1 MCGIVGFVSNY
12 FQKERS
18 KLKIAADT
26 LAHRGP
32 DSFGE
37 WWSKDGKVG
46 FAHRRLSIIDI
57 TDNGKQPMVDEENKN
72 VIIFNGEIYNH
83 RDLKI
88 QLRNRK
94 HSFFSKSDTE
104 VLLKAY
110 SEWGVECVEKLNG
123 MFAFAIYDLKKQTI
137 YLARD
142 RAGEKPLF
150 YYSHNG
156 VFQFASELKA
166 IMLGSNLSHRI
177 NRKSLNSYLKMGFV
191 PGNQCILKGFN
202 KLPPAHVLSF
212 NLQTN
217 KKEVWRYWEPPN
229 FNSNTEDIVE
239 EDLLNELE
247 ILLEKSVK
255 KQLIADVPL
264 GILLSGGV
272 DSSLITAMASRSLN
286 NVKTFCVSFPGQGNM
301 DEKKHARLISEY
313 FSTDHIELDA
323 MENSVDIF
331 PILAKQFDEPIVDS
345 SMIPTFLLCQMVRKH
360 CKVALGGDGGDELFG
375 GYNHYSRL
383 LWMQKHLSW
392 MPSIS
397 KELISYFSKNF
408 LSIGTKGRNYL
419 RALNL
424 DFNANVPLIAS
435 YFDLKT
441 RLDLLNDDEI
451 RFEQPLSDRTPNKG
465 DFLQRMTKMDFE
477 NYLPEDILVKVD
489 RASMANSLE
498 LRSPFLDKEIIEFSF
513 GRVPSPLKASYAD
526 RKILLKK
533 LAKKLLPKEFDLKRK
548 QGFSI
553 PLGHWLSQSKY
564 KDFFHDVLLDS
575 DSIFQRPI
583 VEKLFEGQKNGKN
596 NSERLFSLVIF
607 ELWRRY
613 YSITL

>member
-1 MCGIVGFVSNY
+1 MCGIVGFVSKY

-137 YLARD
+137 FLARD

-166 IMLGSNLSHRI
+166 LMLGSNLSHRI

-229 FNSNTEDIVE
+229 SSSPPSPPPNATLQCLRTIWHRRKVGIIEESTIGSSNCFAKIGNISTEF
-239 EDLLNELE
+239 
-247 ILLEKSVK
+247 S
-255 KQLIADVPL
+255 
-264 GILLSGGV
+264 
-272 DSSLITAMASRSLN
+272 MAS
-286 NVKTFCVSFPGQGNM
+286 
-301 DEKKHARLISEY
+301 
-313 FSTDHIELDA
+313 
-323 MENSVDIF
+323 
-331 PILAKQFDEPIVDS
+331 S
-345 SMIPTFLLCQMVRKH
+345 SI
-360 CKVALGGDGGDELFG
+360 
-375 GYNHYSRL
+375 
-383 LWMQKHLSW
+383 
-392 MPSIS
+392 
-397 KELISYFSKNF
+397 
-408 LSIGTKGRNYL
+408 
-419 RALNL
+419 
-424 DFNANVPLIAS
+424 
-435 YFDLKT
+435 
-441 RLDLLNDDEI
+441 
-451 RFEQPLSDRTPNKG
+451 
-465 DFLQRMTKMDFE
+465 
-477 NYLPEDILVKVD
+477 
-489 RASMANSLE
+489 
-498 LRSPFLDKEIIEFSF
+498 
-513 GRVPSPLKASYAD
+513 
-526 RKILLKK
+526 
-533 LAKKLLPKEFDLKRK
+533 
-548 QGFSI
+548 
-553 PLGHWLSQSKY
+553 
-564 KDFFHDVLLDS
+564 
-575 DSIFQRPI
+575 
-583 VEKLFEGQKNGKN
+583 
-596 NSERLFSLVIF
+596 
-607 ELWRRY
+607 
-613 YSITL
+613 